1 MAERLKTKPFGEI
14 EIDERQIVDF
24 PEGLLGFDYVKKF
37 VVLDSRE
44 KSPFKW
50 LQAYDEPG
58 LAFVIIRPIDF
69 MVEYDLVIS
78 SADLEDVGAKEPGE
92 LLVFA
97 IVTIPSNYK
106 DMTANLQGPVIINP
120 KKRVGK
126 QAISLSEKYRV
137 KHRILDEIENASG
150 KKG

>member
-1 MAERLKTKPFGEI
+1 MTERLKTKPFGEI

>member
-1 MAERLKTKPFGEI
+1 VTERLKTKPFGEI

>member
-1 MAERLKTKPFGEI
+1 MTERLKTKPFGEI

-78 SADLEDVGAKEPGE
+78 SADLEDVGAKESGE